1 MKATLEYNLPEDE
14 MDMKYAMAGLDALL
28 LIDDVLNEI
37 RSYLKHESGE
47 LKECKD
53 WDDNRRPS
61 CPYTLQKVV
70 EYICELKEAKR
81 LPELI

>member
-1 MKATLEYNLPEDE
+1 

-37 RSYLKHESGE
+37 RSYLKYDCGE
-47 LKECKD
+47 LVECKD
-53 WDDNRRPS
+53 CDGNIKSS